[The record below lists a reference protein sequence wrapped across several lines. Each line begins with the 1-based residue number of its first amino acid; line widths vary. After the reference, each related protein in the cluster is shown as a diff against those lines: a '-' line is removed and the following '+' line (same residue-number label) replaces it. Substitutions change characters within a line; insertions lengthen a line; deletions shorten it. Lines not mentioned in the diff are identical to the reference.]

1 MQKIKCYNGRASI
14 VGLTLFAFTILAIL
28 GAFNSP
34 TNAADRERS
43 WHIDARSLT
52 IRNMIG
58 SVKVEPAS
66 GNEFVVTAVIGG
78 KNSDGHLLEFKLD
91 EGKST
96 LLNVVYPL
104 DKYRKYKYPE
114 HKGKTSF
121 SGWNFDDDVSVLS
134 KVFRASNKK
143 ITVSNNSGEV
153 EVWCDFHIQIP
164 EGKVLKVEN
173 GVGKMDAVDA
183 VGDITLDTA
192 SGNLSF
198 TNCRGELTADTGSGD
213 VSVKQVG
220 GEILID
226 TGSGDVE
233 GTDIKGPIDI
243 DTGSGDVFLKE
254 MQCAQILVDTGSG
267 SVQLFNFISDKVDV
281 IPAPEMSHSMGF
293 RLGIS
298 ISIPAPEMSRLSL
311 MKPPAGSS
319 SLTPAPAASI
329 WNSPAMPA
337 RNCRPIPVME
347 RFISSCP
354 RLSMSRHQR
363 TNWSSRWVTA
373 IWILSWIPV
382 REISGFSAK
391 AK

>member
-281 IPAPEMSHSMGF
+281 DTGSGDVTLDGVSAGYINIDTGSGDVEVILDETPRGKLLVDTGSGGIHLELPRDASAELQADTGNGKIHFKLPEAVDVTTSKDELELT
-293 RLGIS
+293 LGDGDLDI
-298 ISIPAPEMSRLSL
+298 ELDT
-311 MKPPAGSS
+311 GSGN
-319 SLTPAPAASI
+319 I
-329 WNSPAMPA
+329 
-337 RNCRPIPVME
+337 RI
-347 RFISSCP
+347 
-354 RLSMSRHQR
+354 
-363 TNWSSRWVTA
+363 
-373 IWILSWIPV
+373 
-382 REISGFSAK
+382 FSES
-391 AK
+391 